1 MKRTGHLQ
9 GFVYNYQILLHRYNN
24 FDSLGQVE
32 DLMTALDVSE
42 NDAQIIQVKSL

>member
-9 GFVYNYQILLHRYNN
+9 GFVYNQILLHRYNN